1 MMQIGMIIDDV
12 LGLWFTS
19 PKPPHLH
26 HLSVVPIKQTIYL
39 ILVTQ
44 LRNRGQGPSTDV
56 KIKNSTVD
64 CCGCAGVP
72 SDAVEAG
79 M

>member
-1 MMQIGMIIDDV
+1 MMQIGMIIDHV

-19 PKPPHLH
+19 PKPAHLH
-26 HLSVVPIKQTIYL
+26 HVVPIKQTIYL

-44 LRNRGQGPSTDV
+44 LRNSGQGPSTDV
-56 KIKNSTVD
+56 KIKNSAVD

-72 SDAVEAG
+72 CDAVEAG
-79 M
+79 I